1 METLSRSSPTHAFGS
16 ANQYT
21 SLNFEPKS
29 NSLIFMFVF
38 SLYCLDCFAYD
49 SQHFKDRFDVSDRV
63 LGQGSYGAVY
73 LANEVATSRQVA
85 CKIVDIDLAADQ
97 LTNESGSDVLVE
109 GWNERLR
116 RLARGKELVMRE
128 VRILSRLSHVCISS
142 IQFLNYINM
151 SQPHIINLKK
161 AFITKSSLLVKR
173 ILCQSRI

>member
-1 METLSRSSPTHAFGS
+1 
-16 ANQYT
+16 
-21 SLNFEPKS
+21 
-29 NSLIFMFVF
+29 LIFMFVF